1 MFYIGYF
8 CVIFLTVISYNFG
21 FLLQEHQLCICLIY
35 FVCIPYLSYNLQ
47 ASCLFILYTLF
58 SDPSSPFLAVF
69 STVLNLSA
77 ASNLYL
83 DLHFCD
89 FAGGGSFLYLP
100 LILPAHVWSTS
111 VVSSFFPMKL
121 QIGDYSL
128 IFKNSGIYL
137 VMIFTYLIRHFSRE
151 YFLTTT

>member
-89 FAGGGSFLYLP
+89 FAGGGFFFISSLNSASTCLIYFCCFIIFSYEIADRWLLTHFQKFRNIFGHDFYLP
-100 LILPAHVWSTS
+100 H
-111 VVSSFFPMKL
+111 
-121 QIGDYSL
+121 
-128 IFKNSGIYL
+128 
-137 VMIFTYLIRHFSRE
+137 
-151 YFLTTT
+151 